1 MWSFKQKRV
10 DENKI
15 KIISDYKDHSK
26 TFFSLPVLTAI
37 VVFDEKEYRASL
49 KEYATTASDILR
61 PIYIHMPWEEIEKRL
76 NNLETKILNR
86 EKLSQNEAF
95 DIAFLP
101 IFAPKQKAEY
111 VTEKIARLYKSDET
125 LKEHSNMMLLMFLE

>member
-1 MWSFKQKRV
+1 M
-10 DENKI
+10 
-15 KIISDYKDHSK
+15 
-26 TFFSLPVLTAI
+26 PVLTVI
-37 VVFDEKEYRASL
+37 VVFDEKEYEASL

-61 PIYIHMPWEEIEKRL
+61 PMYINMPWEEIEKRL

-86 EKLSQNEAF
+86 EKSSQDETF

-101 IFAPKQKAEY
+101 MFAPKQKAKY
-111 VTEKIARLYKSDET
+111 ITEKIVRLYKSDEK